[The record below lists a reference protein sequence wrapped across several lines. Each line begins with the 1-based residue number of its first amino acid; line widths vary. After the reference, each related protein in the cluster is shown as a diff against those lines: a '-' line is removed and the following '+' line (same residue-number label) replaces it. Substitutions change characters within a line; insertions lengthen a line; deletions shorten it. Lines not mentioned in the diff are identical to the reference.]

1 MYVTVIL
8 NSGTFDVWIEI
19 INTKGDNKYTNPNLL
34 CLNNLLFAITQTPAK
49 SSTDVLK
56 TNLQTNK
63 PPPTVKR

>member
-19 INTKGDNKYTNPNLL
+19 INSKGDNKYTTPNLL

-56 TNLQTNK
+56 TNLQNK
-63 PPPTVKR
+63 

>member
-19 INTKGDNKYTNPNLL
+19 INSKGDNKYTNPNLL
-34 CLNNLLFAITQTPAK
+34 SFNNLLFAITQTLAK

-56 TNLQTNK
+56 TNLQNK
-63 PPPTVKR
+63 PPPTVKG